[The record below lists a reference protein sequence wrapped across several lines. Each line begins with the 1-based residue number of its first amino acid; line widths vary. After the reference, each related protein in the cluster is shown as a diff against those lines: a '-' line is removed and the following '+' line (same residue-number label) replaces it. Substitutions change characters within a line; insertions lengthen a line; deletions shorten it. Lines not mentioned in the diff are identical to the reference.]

1 MKDIALT
8 LGVEEE
14 YLLVDPDTGDT
25 CNPSDEFF
33 STCKKALGS
42 SVTHE
47 FLQCQIEIATPVCA
61 NVGEART
68 HLTHARATLGAIAK
82 DFDMRLLAV
91 STHPFTSWR
100 KQKPTQQER
109 YTKMEKDLQGAIRRM
124 LICGTH
130 VHVGIL
136 DDDLRIDIMNQVRY
150 FLPHMLALSTSSPF
164 WEGDLMGMKSYRL
177 SVFDGMPRTGIP
189 ESMASIGEYERM
201 VGILTSAGVIEDAS
215 KIWWDIRPSVRFPT
229 LEARVCDMCTDI
241 EDTLAIVALYQC
253 LVRML
258 VDLKERNIKWR
269 NYPALLIGE
278 NRWLAQR
285 FGVTGD
291 LIDFGQGKLVPFKQL
306 NEEMIGFLLQH
317 AQALGCERELL
328 HTRTIVERGS
338 SACKQVEIY
347 KREIAAGTSQ
357 DAALRKV
364 DEHLVARTMRGV
376 E

>member
-1 MKDIALT
+1 MDDIALT

-14 YLLVDPDTGDT
+14 YLLIDPMTGDT
-25 CNPSDEFF
+25 RNPPAEFF
-33 STCKKALGS
+33 KACKKALGT

-47 FLQCQIEIATPVCA
+47 FLQCQIEIATPICQH
-61 NVGEART
+61 VGDART
-68 HLTHARATLGAIAK
+68 HLTQARGTLSKIAH
-82 DFDMRLLAV
+82 DFDLRLMAA

-100 KQKPTQQER
+100 QQKPTQEER
-109 YTKMEKDLQGAIRRM
+109 YTKMAQDLQGAIRRM

-130 VHVGIL
+130 IHVGIL
-136 DDDLRIDIMNQVRY
+136 DVDMRIDVMNQVRY

-189 ESMASIGEYERM
+189 ESMASISEYERM
-201 VGILTSAGVIEDAS
+201 VGMLTNTGVIEDAS
-215 KIWWDIRPSVRFPT
+215 KIWWDIRPSVNFPT
-229 LEARVCDMCTDI
+229 LEARVCDMCTNL
-241 EDTLAIVALYQC
+241 EDTLSIVAFYQC

-258 VDLKERNIKWR
+258 IHLKERNIKWR
-269 NYPALLIGE
+269 DYPAFLIGE

-285 FGVTGD
+285 FGVKGS
-291 LIDFGQGKLVPFKQL
+291 LIDFGKGELVSFKEL

-338 SACKQVEIY
+338 SACRQVAIYEQETASGASEKQ
-347 KREIAAGTSQ
+347 
-357 DAALRKV
+357 ALKSVV
-364 DEHLVARTMRGV
+364 DHLVSETMLGV
-376 E
+376 K

>member
-1 MKDIALT
+1 MDEMKLT

-14 YLLVDPDTGDT
+14 YMLIDPETGDT
-25 CNPSDEFF
+25 VNPPEEYFNA
-33 STCKKALGS
+33 CRAALS
-42 SVTHE
+42 NSVTHE
-47 FLQCQIEIATPVCA
+47 FLQCQIEIATPICQ
-61 NVGEART
+61 NVGDARK
-68 HLTHARATLGAIAK
+68 HLTHARATLGEIAEK
-82 DFDMRLLAV
+82 FDIQLMAA

-109 YTKMEKDLQGAIRRM
+109 YRKMEKDLQGAIRRM

-130 VHVGIL
+130 IHVGIL

-189 ESMASIGEYERM
+189 EAMASIGEYERM

-229 LEARVCDMCTDI
+229 LETRICDMCTNL

-258 VDLKERNIKWR
+258 TELKQRNIKWR

-285 FGVTGD
+285 FGVSGS
-291 LIDFGQGKLVPFKQL
+291 LIDFGKGELVSFKDL

-328 HTRTIVERGS
+328 HTRTIIERGS
-338 SACKQVEIY
+338 SACKQVKIY
-347 KREIAAGTSQ
+347 ERETAAG
-357 DAALRKV
+357 ALREDALKTV
-364 DEHLVARTMRGV
+364 AQHLVKETMAGIH
-376 E
+376 